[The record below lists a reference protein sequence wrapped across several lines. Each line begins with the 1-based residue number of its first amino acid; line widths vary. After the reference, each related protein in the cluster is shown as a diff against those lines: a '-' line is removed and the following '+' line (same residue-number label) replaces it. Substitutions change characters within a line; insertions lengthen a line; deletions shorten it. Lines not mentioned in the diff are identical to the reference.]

1 MHLSFFA
8 LRHFSYALNT
18 LLKESTFIN
27 AFSFSKEEIIFS
39 FLSPNN
45 LEIFLSAHLVNKSCY
60 FQVHDQYNRPK
71 RNFLYQFEAANG
83 GIVESVIQSN
93 FDRSFYIQLKTGMKL
108 LFKMHGGFSNVLLID
123 NEEDVLEIF
132 RKEFTLDSDLKL
144 GSLSKQFDWELVAQA
159 TVSSYKELRSLM
171 PLFDE
176 HCLRFMESSSFLQMN
191 PADRKS
197 FISKYFIESPNPLYL
212 KTDSAKSYLSIFP
225 EAGLT
230 RYEAITEAYTRLA
243 RLVLPSYQMEVQKRD
258 IRGQLDEKLKKTKKQ
273 LFSAQK
279 HLENAESF
287 IGYENTGH
295 IIMANMHAIPKLI
308 SSIELLD
315 FYTEKMTPIKL
326 DKNLSPQ
333 ENAEK
338 YYRKSKALKQDI
350 PNLKNQVI
358 QLINEQS
365 KLENMIAQF
374 SIIEQIK
381 ELKAFAVQNGL
392 QKLKEDE
399 PIFPFRKMMVDD
411 FEVWIGKN
419 ASNNDL
425 LTFGYAHKNDIWMH
439 AKDVSGSHLIIK
451 NQSGKIIMKPTIEKA
466 GSIAAFYSKSK
477 SQTLAA
483 VTYTQRKFV
492 VKAKGRNPGAVHL
505 LSEQT
510 ILVTPKLPS

>member
-8 LRHFSYALNT
+8 LRHFSFALNT

-45 LEIFLSAHLVNKSCY
+45 QEIFLSAHLVNKSGY

-71 RNFLYQFEAANG
+71 RNFLYQLESANG

-93 FDRSFYIQLKTGMKL
+93 FDRSFYLQLKTGMKL

-123 NEEDVLEIF
+123 NQNEVLELF

-144 GSLSKQFDWELVAQA
+144 GSLSKHFDWGLVAQA
-159 TVSSYKELRSLM
+159 TVSSYKELRSHM

-176 HCLRFMESSSFLQMN
+176 HCLRFMESSNFLKMH
-191 PADRKS
+191 PDDRKA

-212 KTDSAKSYLSIFP
+212 KSDSAKSYLSIFP
-225 EAGLT
+225 EAELT
-230 RYEAITEAYTRLA
+230 RYDDITEAYTRLA
-243 RLVLPSYQMEVQKRD
+243 RLVLPSYQMEVQKQD
-258 IRGQLDEKLKKTKKQ
+258 IRGQLDDKLKKIKKQ

-287 IGYENTGH
+287 VGYENTGH

-315 FYTEKMTPIKL
+315 FYTGLMTLIKL

-350 PNLKNQVI
+350 PNLNKQVI
-358 QLINEQS
+358 QLSSDQVQ
-365 KLENMIAQF
+365 LETIIAQF
-374 SIIEQIK
+374 STIEQIK

-392 QKLKEDE
+392 LKLKEDE
-399 PIFPFRKMMVDD
+399 PIFPFRKMIVDE

-466 GSIAAFYSKSK
+466 ASIAAFYSKSK